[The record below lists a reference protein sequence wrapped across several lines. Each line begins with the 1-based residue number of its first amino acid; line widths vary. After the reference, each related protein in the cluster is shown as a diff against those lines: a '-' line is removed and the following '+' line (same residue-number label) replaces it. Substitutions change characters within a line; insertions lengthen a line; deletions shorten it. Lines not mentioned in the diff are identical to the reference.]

1 MGSSPSVARQ
11 NKDFQSVVPGGVPHA
26 PYNSTSEGPRKR
38 KFNTNQ
44 SESADRKLVPQQ
56 NLSATPSTAQS
67 NDTYDRSSSYRSDG
81 EEDFDRRTEGQ
92 QRRDGMSDCE
102 FECSQISKY
111 LYLGG
116 QRVAEN
122 LELLKEKKITR
133 IINCASAVVPNY
145 HEGYSDIKYLT
156 LNLVDGKVEDIS
168 WFTCEVIQF
177 IFEGANDGQKTL
189 LHCEKGISRS
199 CSFAIA
205 YRMWSTG
212 EKWKTSFEYVQ
223 KRRKICNPTTAFVC
237 NLIEIGEIFS
247 GSSAEATLL
256 FRCSYH
262 AAYDHNTPVLK
273 LCRNLN
279 SRRILVPATSLLN
292 PKGVYILRA
301 VKGNKHFLF
310 LWRGRHSK
318 DSTVEK
324 SIKLATMMV
333 RIFSNASSITKITDG
348 EETDEFLSFI
358 LKDGPFKIPDD
369 NSASYEDF
377 YDFPPSQEQIE
388 ATMFSMSNQ
397 RENNSSN
404 MLYNLGMRTN
414 SPNIEFT
421 NNNNTTIRSTTMHE
435 NNNNNNNNNNHRP
448 TRNGDQTPRSRS
460 ASRERGVF
468 NPKPIEY
475 GTVNVAGRDKRPME
489 SEPVSIQLPAQQ
501 MSRSNSIR
509 SVANDYDGNNGPSVN
524 SRDLLNRINN
534 IISTAE
540 VNSSRR
546 ASPPAALKQPLA
558 VQPNNPQ
565 RKTSISTINTN
576 LMSGQT
582 TTTMTTT
589 SFPVVNALAVETALP
604 QTARPLSQQQ
614 QQQQQPLLLPLQSV
628 PIAPVNPPHSAR
640 SQNIAQQ
647 QQQAVSQ
654 SSITKTSPAKPQI
667 LSLQLSQ
674 VQAQSFTTSNANSPT
689 AVLTARS
696 QQIQLQNQ
704 LKLPQIINRNGS
716 AGDLHKNS
724 SSGNIAYSHLQSPM
738 AYEYPDTT
746 EVLLTHRSGSKTK
759 IMPLSEVVGVLI
771 PQGGLTPSRPSSAEK
786 KSFVGMSPR
795 VMVLNKPTVQG
806 VKPSSGI
813 VSLNLSV
820 VPPVSALDQQQQI
833 SSVREDKLNISNHSN
848 SNNNNNVTAQ
858 RKTVGSPVGNRSN
871 LNNPATSDF
880 AKPILYHLSRKKT
893 TDGVINGLSSTDVH
907 EWKAMGVYDDQD
919 LDEVNCVLF
928 FHLFS
933 SVNLFFSFLRRMKC
947 SCYCVQIINIISGS
961 EMRFLSLPMES
972 KSTMIIDP
980 SCPDY

>member
-44 SESADRKLVPQQ
+44 SESADRKPVPQQ

-81 EEDFDRRTEGQ
+81 EDDFDRRTEGQ

-223 KRRKICNPTTAFVC
+223 KRRKICNPATAFVC

-435 NNNNNNNNNNHRP
+435 NNNHRP
-448 TRNGDQTPRSRS
+448 QTRNGDQTPRSRS

-509 SVANDYDGNNGPSVN
+509 SVANDFDGNNGPSVN

-546 ASPPAALKQPLA
+546 ASPPAALKQPLT

-565 RKTSISTINTN
+565 RKTSIPMIYTNSTN
-576 LMSGQT
+576 GQT
-582 TTTMTTT
+582 TTTT

-604 QTARPLSQQQ
+604 QTARPQA
-614 QQQQQPLLLPLQSV
+614 QQQQPLLVPLQSV
-628 PIAPVNPPHSAR
+628 PTGSVNPPHSAR

-674 VQAQSFTTSNANSPT
+674 VQAQTFTTSNANSPT
-689 AVLTARS
+689 AALTARS
-696 QQIQLQNQ
+696 QQLALQNQ

-716 AGDLHKNS
+716 ASDLHKNS
-724 SSGNIAYSHLQSPM
+724 SSANIGYSHLQSPM
-738 AYEYPDTT
+738 AYEYPDGVET
-746 EVLLTHRSGSKTK
+746 LLTHRSGSKTK

-820 VPPVSALDQQQQI
+820 VPPVNGLDQQQQI
-833 SSVREDKLNISNHSN
+833 SSVRDKLNISNHSNNNNEDKLNISNHSN
-848 SNNNNNVTAQ
+848 NNNVGATQ
-858 RKTVGSPVGNRSN
+858 RKAVGSPVGNRSN

-880 AKPILYHLSRKKT
+880 AKPVLYHLSRKKT
-893 TDGVINGLSSTDVH
+893 TDGVINGRSSTDVH

-919 LDEVNCVLF
+919 LDEVSFVLF
-928 FHLFS
+928 IHLFS
-933 SVNLFFSFLRRMKC
+933 ICLFVSFPCRMRC
-947 SCYCVQIINIISGS
+947 FCYCVQIINIISGS

-972 KSTMIIDP
+972 KSMMITDP